1 MAVNELIGPRQ
12 ATTPPHMC
20 FFVLFQFTLGLRKKK
35 KKYTFEKSTY
45 ADGWRGIHDTILN

>member
-12 ATTPPHMC
+12 ATTPPHMW

-35 KKYTFEKSTY
+35 STHFKKAHTQMAGGESMTPF
-45 ADGWRGIHDTILN
+45 

>member
-35 KKYTFEKSTY
+35 KKSTHFKK
-45 ADGWRGIHDTILN
+45 AHTQMAGGESMTPF

>member
-35 KKYTFEKSTY
+35 KV
-45 ADGWRGIHDTILN
+45 HILKKHIRRWLEGNP

>member
-35 KKYTFEKSTY
+35 KKKSTHFKK
-45 ADGWRGIHDTILN
+45 AHTQMAGGESMTPF